1 MSRDA
6 SVLSDTTF
14 DVVIIG
20 GGVTGAWLALH
31 CAQNG
36 YSTALVERGD
46 YASATSSASSK
57 LLHGGIR
64 YLQQLQFGKVRES
77 AMERSAYVYAAPH
90 LSTPVPFVIPTY
102 KDFKKSKFFLN
113 CGMMAYAALCIGEN
127 ALIGSPEQRLPGAK
141 SITPAAM
148 NTISDLSHDNH
159 TGGVVFYERH
169 MHDSERMV
177 LAIIQTA
184 QAHGAQAFNYV
195 SATGLL
201 GNAAKVDGIQARDE
215 ITGATFNVKAKLV
228 VNAAGPWVD
237 QMNATLRNADTA
249 PRLTGFAVG
258 SHIITRQISDHA
270 LALTTKHQS
279 NATIDRGGRHIF
291 AIPWRGY
298 SLIGTSYEEVGTPDG
313 PLTLESGHVDELLE
327 GVNEALP
334 KANLTRAD
342 VVSGYSGLYPL
353 QTEKIESKVYQG
365 TGEYRIIDHA
375 ETNKVAGMVTA
386 LGAKFTTGRKVS
398 ALTMPL
404 IADKLGGGKD
414 TPKTK
419 LTGSDYNSYKAF
431 LRSKISEHGD
441 RYSKE
446 VITHL
451 TRVYGSQID
460 AFLASIA
467 DQPDLQKP
475 ISASQPDL
483 MGQVAWAIDHE
494 QALTVSD
501 ILYRRTSLALLGMT
515 QDEAGK
521 VADLMAAILG
531 WGKVTRDQQLSECTA
546 RMAQTQAAIAG

>member
-1 MSRDA
+1 MSRDV
-6 SVLSDTTF
+6 SVLADKTF

-102 KDFKKSKFFLN
+102 QDFKKSKFFLN

-127 ALIGSPEQRLPGAK
+127 ALIGSPEQRLPGAR

-148 NTISDLSHDNH
+148 NAISDLSHDNH

-184 QAHGAQAFNYV
+184 QANGASAFNYV

-201 GNAAKVDGIQARDE
+201 GNAAKVEGIQARDE
-215 ITGATFNVKAKLV
+215 ITGAAFDVKARLV

-237 QMNATLRNADTA
+237 QMNATLRNAETA

-279 NATIDRGGRHIF
+279 DATIDRGGRHIF

-313 PLTLESGHVDELLE
+313 PLNLQSAHVDELLE

-334 KANLTRAD
+334 KAGLTRAD
-342 VVSGYSGLYPL
+342 VISGYSGLYPL
-353 QTEKIESKVYQG
+353 QTDKIESKVYQG

-375 ETNKVAGMVTA
+375 ETNRVAGIVTA

-398 ALTMPL
+398 ALTLPL
-404 IADKLGGGKD
+404 IAEKLSGSKD
-414 TPKTK
+414 TTKTK
-419 LTGSDYNSYKAF
+419 LTGSDYKSYKGF
-431 LRSKISEHGD
+431 LRAKLSEYGD
-441 RYSKE
+441 TYSEE

-467 DQPDLQKP
+467 DKPALQKP
-475 ISASQPDL
+475 ISAKQPDL
-483 MGQVAWAIDHE
+483 MGQIVWAIDHE

-521 VADLMAAILG
+521 VADLMAERLG
-531 WGKVTRDQQLSECTA
+531 WGDVTKTQQLSECTA
-546 RMAQTQAAIAG
+546 RMAHTRAAIAG